1 MSSLR
6 ILDCYRDV
14 GVSFRMFGS
23 MFTKLN
29 INELFNGSLLKLGL
43 DVSDYIVIIIGVI
56 VMISVSLVQ
65 RSGSVREKIAGKPV
79 IIRYA
84 VFVLLFFSII
94 IFGAYGIGF
103 DSNQF
108 IYNQF

>member
-1 MSSLR
+1 
-6 ILDCYRDV
+6 
-14 GVSFRMFGS
+14 

-29 INELFNGSLLKLGL
+29 INELFTGSLLKLGL
-43 DVSDYIVIIIGVI
+43 DISDYVVLLIGVI
-56 VMISVSLVQ
+56 ILISLSLVQ
-65 RSGSVREKIAGKPV
+65 RSGSVREKISGKPV
-79 IIRYA
+79 IIRYT